1 MLHIKLFKHLYFV
14 IITFLLS
21 NHQIYA
27 DEYTFRYL
35 SGEGPGRGKS
45 KENERQETRMK
56 EIPVFIM

>member
-1 MLHIKLFKHLYFV
+1 VLHKKLFKHLYFV

-35 SGEGPGRGKS
+35 SGEGQGVEHQK
-45 KENERQETRMK
+45 KMILTHTHQLK
-56 EIPVFIM
+56 HII